1 MTARIE
7 EVKELS
13 QLVEALTEEKRQ
25 AEAMREKEMSKV
37 KAEIEELRADLGER
51 EVLIEAINSDLEAT
65 QAKLR
70 DAVNEAQELNKEN
83 ENLKKYVN
91 KAEELHVV
99 MENLNKEKAQLIAG
113 F

>member
-1 MTARIE
+1 M
-7 EVKELS
+7 
-13 QLVEALTEEKRQ
+13 
-25 AEAMREKEMSKV
+25 
-37 KAEIEELRADLGER
+37 GER
-51 EVLIEAINSDLEAT
+51 EVLIEAINSDLELT

-91 KAEELHVV
+91 KAEELHAV

-113 F
+113 FEEALKGKVDRTNIDELQK